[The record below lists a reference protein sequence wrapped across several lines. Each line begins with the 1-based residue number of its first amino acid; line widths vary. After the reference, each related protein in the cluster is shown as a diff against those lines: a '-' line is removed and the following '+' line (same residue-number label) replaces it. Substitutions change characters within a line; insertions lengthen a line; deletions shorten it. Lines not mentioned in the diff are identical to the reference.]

1 MATKKQAAPLETQG
15 NQSETNM
22 PAPREDV
29 GYFRAK
35 VGGTVSKFDHVVDV
49 RTMRAQAHDYEEVT
63 EAEHAAYLAD
73 HAARLAAA
81 KGE

>member
-15 NQSETNM
+15 TQSVNM
-22 PAPREDV
+22 PAFWEDV

-35 VGGTVSKFDHVVDV
+35 VGGTVSKFDQVVDV

-81 KGE
+81 QGE